1 MSTLSSKHSLTNPT
15 PTTVFFLFFAL
26 QISTILAGSPHV
38 INFRSPNLFP
48 EGLAWDPTGQH
59 FLVGS
64 LRHRTISAISDAGV
78 VETLVSDPSL
88 PENVTILGLAVDSR
102 NNRVLA
108 ALHAGAPL
116 PPFNALAAYDLRSGR
131 RLFLSALP
139 SAEGDEK
146 RAIANDVAVDFKGNA
161 YVTNSVGNYIWKVS
175 EKGEAWIFSNSA
187 RFTEHPV
194 IIDEKFSSCGLNGLV
209 YNGKGYL
216 LVVQSNTGKMFKVDE
231 DDGVARLVLLNEDLV
246 GADGVALRN
255 DGVVLVVSL
264 KRVWLVKSN
273 DGWSQGV
280 VFDKIDLDDEGFPTS
295 IVVRERERAYV
306 LHGRVMEGI
315 LGNWSESFK
324 IEEVRSPREG
334 ESENVWMYVMVGI
347 GLAYF
352 LFWRF
357 QMKQLVNNMN
367 KKINWT
373 NYSFLL
379 PFHCTIVSTDV
390 ISRIDF
396 QVCLFKDKD
405 SLFKWGINLAHYI
418 MESDTSN
425 LIRSYR
431 CFKYIAC
438 TICFFCQISWYV
450 FS

>member
-1 MSTLSSKHSLTNPT
+1 MSTLSSKHSFTNPT
-15 PTTVFFLFFAL
+15 TTTVFFLFFAV
-26 QISTILAGSPHV
+26 QISTIIASSPHV

-48 EGLAWDPTGQH
+48 EGLAWDPTAQH

-88 PENVTILGLAVDSR
+88 PENVSILGLAVDSR

-108 ALHAGAPL
+108 ALHALAPL

-139 SAEGDEK
+139 SAVEGDEE
-146 RAIANDVAVDFKGNA
+146 RAIANDVAADFKGNA
-161 YVTNSVGNYIWKVS
+161 YVTNSVGNYIWKVN
-175 EKGEAWIFSNSA
+175 EKGEASILSNSA

-194 IIDEKFSSCGLNGLV
+194 IIEEKFSSCGLNGVV
-209 YNGKGYL
+209 YNSKGYL
-216 LVVQSNTGKMFKVDE
+216 LVVQTNTGKMFKVDA

-264 KRVWLVKSN
+264 RRVWLLKSN

-306 LHGRVMEGI
+306 LHGRMMEGI
-315 LGNWSESFK
+315 LGNSSESFK
-324 IEEVRSPREG
+324 IEEVRSPKESEG
-334 ESENVWMYVMVGI
+334 ENVWMYVMVGI

-367 KKINWT
+367 KKIN
-373 NYSFLL
+373 
-379 PFHCTIVSTDV
+379 
-390 ISRIDF
+390 
-396 QVCLFKDKD
+396 
-405 SLFKWGINLAHYI
+405 
-418 MESDTSN
+418 
-425 LIRSYR
+425 
-431 CFKYIAC
+431 
-438 TICFFCQISWYV
+438 
-450 FS
+450 